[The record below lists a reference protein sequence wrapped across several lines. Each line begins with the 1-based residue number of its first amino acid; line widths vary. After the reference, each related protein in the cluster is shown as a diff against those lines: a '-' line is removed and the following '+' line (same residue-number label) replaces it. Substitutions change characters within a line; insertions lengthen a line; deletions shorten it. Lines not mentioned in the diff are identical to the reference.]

1 MTLDPKLRREL
12 EAVVGPAGLSE
23 DPVDQLA
30 YSRDLWPKGLLWLRA
45 GRHTVHPPQAVVWP
59 SSAEQ
64 VGDVLR
70 CLGARGIPVVPF
82 GAGSG
87 VCGGTL
93 PLRGDVVLDLK
104 KLCRLRAVDPE
115 RRLADV
121 EAGMIGEDYEQALA
135 RRGFTGG
142 HFPSSMYCSS
152 VGGWIATRGAGQTS
166 TLYGKIEDMV
176 SDVGVVTA
184 DGRRHV
190 VSGPPGRGM
199 GAGFAQLLVG
209 SEGVYGVITD
219 ARLRVR
225 PAPESRRFR
234 ALRFSSL
241 KSGLDGVRRLL
252 QAGVR
257 PAVVRLYDA
266 IDSLILRMGSVKGDS
281 PAAGSLLARL
291 RSAGKGLVHGM
302 KQRATR
308 ELLEHPE
315 LPNTALDRLPDAALG
330 GCILILVFE
339 GRGTLVQAEERLAID
354 LLADLGTDMGEPL
367 ARQWFEHRYAISYR
381 QSGVFAGGGF
391 NDTMEVA
398 ATWDRLLPVYVAV
411 RNALRR
417 KVLVLAHFSHAYHEG
432 CSIYFTF
439 VGAARSDDAALDLYD
454 DTWRTALSAVV
465 ETGGVISHHH
475 GVGVAKAA
483 AMESEYGG
491 ALHIA
496 WAVKRVLDPAG
507 ILNPG
512 KLLGPREK
520 SSLAAIG
527 DGAPIAAPPAPAR
540 SDRSRNA
547 GPPVRPM
554 TESRQ
559 PRTDPSAALRALED
573 ALPGGVVAEG
583 DPPVFTAT
591 PVDAPEVAACM
602 RIATAHGI
610 PVVAR
615 SETAPGR
622 IPPGSAAIVLT
633 LERMQSIRHL
643 SEEALVVH
651 AEAGIRVRTLE
662 EQLAVH
668 ALSLGYAL
676 LPDLSPKLGGL
687 LGGRGW
693 GEASALYGSFDDACI
708 GLEAVLPRGDAIRI
722 KAAPRRAAGP
732 DLMQAFVGGEGAFG
746 VITAAY
752 LRVHR
757 PPKARHVLGAWF
769 PGPAPALACL
779 SALLADSVRPA
790 AARVVRP
797 GPAWATSSLRGEAA
811 LVLAFEGHTTV
822 VDGFVELARRRLAAE
837 GGTEASEDDP
847 LCTRDPLD
855 LPAETGRVLERVE
868 AAGRWSDLLALD
880 REAAALAAEDL
891 VSCRFAGGLPEGG
904 SATWTFLEPEKR
916 VSDAR
921 RPAFRLVARIAAAG
935 LALAA
940 HRGPRPLPRHLLRAS
955 HGPLRPWM
963 ESLKRELDPAGILN
977 PGTLGL
983 V

>member
-12 EAVVGPAGLSE
+12 EAAVGPAGLSE

-30 YSRDLWPKGLLWLRA
+30 YSRDLWPKALLWLRA

-104 KLCRLRAVDPE
+104 KLCRLRTVDPE

-121 EAGMIGEDYEQALA
+121 EAGMIGEDYEQALS

-176 SDVGVVTA
+176 SDVGIVTA
-184 DGRRHV
+184 DGRRHL
-190 VSGPPGRGM
+190 VSGLPRRGM

-209 SEGVYGVITD
+209 SEGIYGIITD
-219 ARLRVR
+219 ARLRIR

-266 IDSLILRMGSVKGDS
+266 IDSLILRMGSVRGDS

-315 LPNTALDRLPDAALG
+315 YPNTALDRLPDAALG

-339 GRGTLVQAEERLAID
+339 GRASLAQAEERLAID
-354 LLADLGTDMGEPL
+354 LLADLGTDMGESL
-367 ARQWFEHRYAISYR
+367 ARQWFDHRYAISYR

-391 NDTMEVA
+391 NDTMEIA

-411 RNALRR
+411 REALRR

-483 AMESEYGG
+483 AMEGEYGG

-496 WAVKRVLDPAG
+496 WAVKRTLDPAG
-507 ILNPG
+507 LLNPG

-520 SSLAAIG
+520 S
-527 DGAPIAAPPAPAR
+527 PPAAPP
-540 SDRSRNA
+540 SL
-547 GPPVRPM
+547 PV
-554 TESRQ
+554 
-559 PRTDPSAALRALED
+559 PRTKSQKPTTDASSALRALED

-583 DPPVFTAT
+583 DPPVFTVT

-602 RIATAHGI
+602 RLATLYGI

-622 IPPGSAAIVLT
+622 IPPGTSAIVLT
-633 LERMQSIRHL
+633 LERMQAIRHL

-651 AEAGIRVRTLE
+651 AEAGIRVRTLQ

-668 ALSLGYAL
+668 ALSLGYSL

-797 GPAWATSSLRGEAA
+797 GPAWATSPMRGEAA

-822 VDGFVELARRRLAAE
+822 VDRFVDLARERIAAAE
-837 GGTEASEDDP
+837 GTEASEDDP

-855 LPAETGRVLERVE
+855 LPAETGRTLERVE
-868 AAGRWSDLLALD
+868 AAGRWSELLALD
-880 REAAALAAEDL
+880 REAAALAPEDS
-891 VSCRFAGGLPEGG
+891 VSCRFANALPEGG

-921 RPAFRLVARIAAAG
+921 RPAFRLVERIAVAG

-940 HRGPRPLPRHLLRAS
+940 CRGPRPLPRHLLRAS